1 MDYIRETI
9 EYLKNYDSLRQSLVN
24 LEMDIKELKSNL
36 DVGKIGAINYSDMPK
51 GSSSQLPD
59 DNIVNNI
66 YKLKVKRQEYAITKK
81 TLEKMDKVLSGLD
94 PYYEKIL
101 RSYYIDGLREETLY
115 KHTNCSERNF
125 YRCKNTALR
134 VFAVQLHGINAIK

>member
-9 EYLKNYDSLRQSLVN
+9 EYLKNYDSLKQSLIN

-51 GSSSQLPD
+51 GSNAQLPGD
-59 DNIVNNI
+59 DVINNI
-66 YKLKVKRQEYAITKK
+66 YRLKVKREEYAITKK
-81 TLEKMDKVLSGLD
+81 TLEKMDKTLAALD
-94 PYYEKIL
+94 PYYAKIL
-101 RSYYIDGLREETLY
+101 RAYYIDGLREESLY

-125 YRCKNTALR
+125 YRSKNTALR